1 MSEEQR
7 PCDARTARQAS
18 WGGSGC
24 QRWAVTQVDG
34 HWACKQHAEKPP
46 PNGWNVVPRACERP
60 AASYEHLR
68 FGVSR
73 GGMMPGTARHVRQAL
88 SRWAALPWWSAFLAD
103 RSIGSDPHA
112 ERWRTMER

>member
-1 MSEEQR
+1 MSEEQW

-60 AASYEHLR
+60 RARGPWGSLR
-68 FGVSR
+68 PLDVSR
-73 GGMMPGTARHVRQAL
+73 DRGL
-88 SRWAALPWWSAFLAD
+88 SD
-103 RSIGSDPHA
+103 TG
-112 ERWRTMER
+112 

>member
-7 PCDARTARQAS
+7 RCDARTARQAS

-46 PNGWNVVPRACERP
+46 PNGWKDHARYANQ
-60 AASYEHLR
+60 SYE
-68 FGVSR
+68 R
-73 GGMMPGTARHVRQAL
+73 GGGWWRTGGSSIRHVV
-88 SRWAALPWWSAFLAD
+88 D
-103 RSIGSDPHA
+103 RT
-112 ERWRTMER
+112 R

>member
-46 PNGWNVVPRACERP
+46 PNGWKDHARYANQSYERGGGGGVREGHRYGMSLTEPDDGVVPFKSV
-60 AASYEHLR
+60 AAKMTSC
-68 FGVSR
+68 
-73 GGMMPGTARHVRQAL
+73 
-88 SRWAALPWWSAFLAD
+88 SA
-103 RSIGSDPHA
+103 
-112 ERWRTMER
+112 